1 MKRIR
6 LFLAAVAAL
15 AVTSGIALAPA
26 LTSATSA
33 SAQPSCTG
41 TSLFGGLL
49 NPPDQVRVPTLGNN
63 TRNLNCELGLGNT
76 GVAVQRLQIALDSR
90 CNLFDNLA
98 VDGIYGPL
106 TRQAVIDVQNFYDVA
121 GRWDLRAGD
130 RHSSELASRRQQRQL
145 LRLPR
150 LSTLRLPGQG
160 AGAGAGPGT

>member
-106 TRQAVIDVQNFYDVA
+106 TRQAVIDVQNFYDVPADGIYGPVTATHMSWPVA
-121 GRWDLRAGD
+121 GSNG
-130 RHSSELASRRQQRQL
+130 SSCDFLA
-145 LRLPR
+145 
-150 LSTLRLPGQG
+150 
-160 AGAGAGPGT
+160 

>member
-26 LTSATSA
+26 LTSATPA

-41 TSLFGGLL
+41 TSLFQGLL
-49 NPPDQVRVPTLGNN
+49 NPPDLVRVPTLGNN
-63 TRNLNCELGLGNT
+63 SGNLNCELGLGNT
-76 GVAVQRLQIALDSR
+76 GVAVRRLQIALDSS

-106 TRQAVIDVQNFYDVA
+106 TRQAVIDVQDFYDVPADGIYGPVTATHMSWPVA
-121 GRWDLRAGD
+121 GSNGKSCDFIG
-130 RHSSELASRRQQRQL
+130 
-145 LRLPR
+145 
-150 LSTLRLPGQG
+150 
-160 AGAGAGPGT
+160 